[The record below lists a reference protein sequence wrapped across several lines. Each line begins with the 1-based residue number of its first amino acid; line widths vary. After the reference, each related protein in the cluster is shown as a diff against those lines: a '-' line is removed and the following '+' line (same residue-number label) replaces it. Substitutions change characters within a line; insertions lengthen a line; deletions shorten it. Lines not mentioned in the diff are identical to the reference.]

1 MGGLKVVSLRSQG
14 ASRDLVTWGPAVRL
28 RILNVKKNMIRVTDC
43 SFISLRP
50 PLNSATA
57 PQKIKEASTRCKAN
71 LQLCL
76 ARCCDMYRKAMA
88 KKKKKKP
95 WPLEAH
101 REVIS
106 TRDDTG
112 SEHEDPS

>member
-88 KKKKKKP
+88 KKKKKK
-95 WPLEAH
+95 AMA
-101 REVIS
+101 
-106 TRDDTG
+106 T
-112 SEHEDPS
+112 